1 MYKYDRKRILFVVL
15 PYLALELIL
24 FTNPF
29 TNSYFSLDGNFVST
43 RGYGLYIAYL
53 VSFIYILNSAFVL
66 IKYWTY
72 VNKIK
77 IFAVSSPPLGGI
89 RDIRETLEKIKQT
102 ASEEDPHPSGQLN
115 LRTILGGDLLTTEV
129 VRSQIWLFVLIV
141 AFSIVYVAFRYQ
153 CQQDMIAIDKLEQ
166 RLTDAKYKAL
176 SSSSTLTEKCR
187 ESHVLEILK
196 QNQDSLLHQADQP
209 PYIIE
214 VPE

>member
-1 MYKYDRKRILFVVL
+1 MAEDKKQDEVPLVIEE
-15 PYLALELIL
+15 PQTEEH
-24 FTNPF
+24 
-29 TNSYFSLDGNFVST
+29 VSEAEEEGKAKEST
-43 RGYGLYIAYL
+43 LKETIQM
-53 VSFIYILNSAFVL
+53 
-66 IKYWTY
+66 IKE
-72 VNKIK
+72 
-77 IFAVSSPPLGGI
+77 S
-89 RDIRETLEKIKQT
+89 
-102 ASEEDPHPSGQLN
+102 ASEEDPKPSGQLN

-166 RLTDAKYKAL
+166 KLTDAKYKAL

-187 ESHVLEILK
+187 ESHVLDILK

>member
-1 MYKYDRKRILFVVL
+1 MAEDKKQDEVPLVIEKQ
-15 PYLALELIL
+15 PQAEEQ
-24 FTNPF
+24 
-29 TNSYFSLDGNFVST
+29 VSEAEEEGKAKEST
-43 RGYGLYIAYL
+43 LKETIQM
-53 VSFIYILNSAFVL
+53 
-66 IKYWTY
+66 IKE
-72 VNKIK
+72 
-77 IFAVSSPPLGGI
+77 S
-89 RDIRETLEKIKQT
+89 
-102 ASEEDPHPSGQLN
+102 ASEEDPKPSGQLN

-153 CQQDMIAIDKLEQ
+153 CQQDMIAIDKLEHK
-166 RLTDAKYKAL
+166 LTDAKYKAL